1 MPSKLAQLYDARDL
15 VCTQHG
21 LESDFF
27 FSVTLIPGN

>member
-27 FSVTLIPGN
+27 FFSDSDPR